1 MLRHFDRFWPPRLSP
16 FTRRSLGGRGRI
28 LNQSRGHHTVS
39 LLPLLHRYCAII
51 IIITTSQGWLL
62 TGLPACK
69 TRGLS
74 YYHNDY
80 YPCYL
85 KANFEL
91 KPLSVKTGIS
101 VWFHVVSSVSTTRLK
116 RNLNLEYVPLRNL
129 ILSIVSNREE
139 LVLNLNYNIS
149 DCCECFHNICCIHI
163 SSHYIPSDG
172 TKHLSQTPFESIF
185 RHLHHVQGG
194 RKVPTHW

>member
-74 YYHNDY
+74 YYHSYY
-80 YPCYL
+80 YPCFL
-85 KANFEL
+85 KPNFEL
-91 KPLSVKTGIS
+91 KRLSVKTRIS

-116 RNLNLEYVPLRNL
+116 RNLRLEFVPLRNL
-129 ILSIVSNREE
+129 IISVVSNREE
-139 LVLNLNYNIS
+139 LVLNLSYNIS
-149 DCCECFHNICCIHI
+149 NCCECFHNMLYSYFWTLHCFRA
-163 SSHYIPSDG
+163 Y
-172 TKHLSQTPFESIF
+172 KTPFS
-185 RHLHHVQGG
+185 
-194 RKVPTHW
+194 